1 MDSMKL
7 RFKILNIVHY
17 WSLFFDKTT
26 PDGINQPMSQS
37 INSIESTKL
46 IEEITRKFMYMEYDY
61 WVEFYYSLLVDSKIS
76 LEYREVF

>member
-26 PDGINQPMSQS
+26 LMESTNQCPRVY
-37 INSIESTKL
+37 SIESTKL
-46 IEEITRKFMYMEYDY
+46 IEEIARKFMYMEYDY